1 MTEVLWIFLSTLV
14 GLKALE
20 HFVLWTLRSVEFI
33 TIKPV
38 SALTNKVKG
47 KGGAALFH
55 MHYCYITSAWLWH
68 TPTASE
74 RTLWKTKTDYNL
86 NERRFYCTTVVLGR
100 HEYTYTLNPAY
111 KTLQHIMSL
120 LILCLCISTMT
131 VVLSSNGLSEIFSSA
146 CAFPSTESNVLW
158 GRERAGGEGVKSC
171 LLLSTWVCS
180 AVWSHIQYVCVCER
194 V

>member
-55 MHYCYITSAWLWH
+55 MHYCYITSA
-68 TPTASE
+68 
-74 RTLWKTKTDYNL
+74 
-86 NERRFYCTTVVLGR
+86 
-100 HEYTYTLNPAY
+100 
-111 KTLQHIMSL
+111 
-120 LILCLCISTMT
+120 
-131 VVLSSNGLSEIFSSA
+131 
-146 CAFPSTESNVLW
+146 
-158 GRERAGGEGVKSC
+158 
-171 LLLSTWVCS
+171 
-180 AVWSHIQYVCVCER
+180 
-194 V
+194 